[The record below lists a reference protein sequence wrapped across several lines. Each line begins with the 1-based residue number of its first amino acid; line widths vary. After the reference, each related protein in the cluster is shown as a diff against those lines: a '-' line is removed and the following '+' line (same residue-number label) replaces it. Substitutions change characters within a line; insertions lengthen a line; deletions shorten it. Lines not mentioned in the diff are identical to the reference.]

1 MPPLTIDADGW
12 FTVTADAKPEPSTP
26 SPKEKPQ
33 DDVQPVS
40 PIQWNRRPSI
50 CPARKRDPA
59 ATRSPSGWIIAVEDV
74 RREEN
79 ASSPVDK
86 PVDDVVTVSSDS
98 SKSRPVSSSIETQGT
113 SKADNAH
120 VTSKE
125 AVDSAKD
132 EKFGFS
138 SYEKPLDETSAPIS
152 TPSSLEPPNK
162 SHPSKNTTRDRPSG
176 DYIAVIDEARSENP
190 ALTSASAEKQ
200 AEKLTADDASTASS
214 SSRTSSFAGTSITS
228 TSSADE
234 LLGDSHDSEKA
245 TDTTPVVKEATE
257 TTSITSTASTS
268 TGSSAVASTSSS
280 SDGTPKKLRPRARS
294 SPPPIP
300 TLGIDPKIL
309 VGKVLTHIRRSPD
322 HPTVTLS
329 FADGTTYQIL
339 VDGYD
344 PRNTS
349 GAKPESRSTSRSCI
363 LEMDEVLLRMLEV
376 PGRHVVDREITDCA
390 HIRLADKALERREWE
405 QSWTQSHVAVA
416 FKFAGE
422 SRWHCVWAMRAE
434 YDERGCIFRAFD
446 DVYLQVLDRQLP
458 RSPQKKFEQRRLG
471 VPSPLKSPK
480 SPGRIDT
487 STLRTLPKPPPSPT
501 AMRSKRSP
509 SKTPKKNGLLKTESW
524 KKDT

>member
-1 MPPLTIDADGW
+1 MARCG
-12 FTVTADAKPEPSTP
+12 
-26 SPKEKPQ
+26 
-33 DDVQPVS
+33 
-40 PIQWNRRPSI
+40 RRAEHIWI
-50 CPARKRDPA
+50 C
-59 ATRSPSGWIIAVEDV
+59 
-74 RREEN
+74 
-79 ASSPVDK
+79 
-86 PVDDVVTVSSDS
+86 
-98 SKSRPVSSSIETQGT
+98 
-113 SKADNAH
+113 
-120 VTSKE
+120 
-125 AVDSAKD
+125 
-132 EKFGFS
+132 
-138 SYEKPLDETSAPIS
+138 
-152 TPSSLEPPNK
+152 
-162 SHPSKNTTRDRPSG
+162 
-176 DYIAVIDEARSENP
+176 
-190 ALTSASAEKQ
+190 
-200 AEKLTADDASTASS
+200 
-214 SSRTSSFAGTSITS
+214 SRTSSFAGTSITS

-234 LLGDSHDSEKA
+234 VPGDSHDSGKS
-245 TDTTPVVKEATE
+245 TDATPVVKQATE
-257 TTSITSTASTS
+257 TASITSTASTS
-268 TGSSAVASTSSS
+268 TDSSVVASTSSS
-280 SDGTPKKLRPRARS
+280 SNGTPKKLRPRARS
-294 SPPPIP
+294 SPQPVP
-300 TLGIDPKIL
+300 THGIDPKIL

-349 GAKPESRSTSRSCI
+349 GRKPESSSTSRSCI

-390 HIRLADKALERREWE
+390 HIRLADKAYERREWE

-422 SRWHCVWAMRAE
+422 SRWHCIWAMRAE

-458 RSPQKKFEQRRLG
+458 RSPQRRFEQRRQG

-509 SKTPKKNGLLKTESW
+509 SKTPKKNGLLKT
-524 KKDT
+524 

>member
-1 MPPLTIDADGW
+1 MPSLTIDADGW
-12 FTVTADAKPEPSTP
+12 FTVATGEKPEPSTP

-50 CPARKRDPA
+50 GPARKRDPA

-79 ASSPVDK
+79 MSSTVDK
-86 PVDDVVTVSSDS
+86 PVDDTLSVSSDS
-98 SKSRPVSSSIETQGT
+98 SKSRSVSSSIETQGN
-113 SKADNAH
+113 SKADSVQGNPKA
-120 VTSKE
+120 
-125 AVDSAKD
+125 AVSSAKD
-132 EKFGFS
+132 ENFS
-138 SYEKPLDETSAPIS
+138 LSSEEKPLDVTSAPFS
-152 TPSSLEPPNK
+152 TSSSLEPPSK
-162 SHPSKNTTRDRPSG
+162 PDPSKNTTDDKPSG
-176 DYIAVIDEARSENP
+176 NYIAAIDEVRSENS
-190 ALTSASAEKQ
+190 ALISASTKKQ

-214 SSRTSSFAGTSITS
+214 SSRTSSSAGTSITS

-234 LLGDSHDSEKA
+234 LPGDSRDSEKSD
-245 TDTTPVVKEATE
+245 DTTPVVKEATE
-257 TTSITSTASTS
+257 TASITSTASTS

-280 SDGTPKKLRPRARS
+280 LNGTPKKLRPRARS
-294 SPPPIP
+294 SPQPIP
-300 TLGIDPKIL
+300 THGIDPKIL

-349 GAKPESRSTSRSCI
+349 GAKPESSSASRSCI

-390 HIRLADKALERREWE
+390 HIRLADKAYERREWE

-422 SRWHCVWAMRAE
+422 SRWHCIWAMRAE

-458 RSPQKKFEQRRLG
+458 RSPQRKFEQRRQG

-501 AMRSKRSP
+501 AMKSKRSP

-524 KKDT
+524 KKDN

>member
-1 MPPLTIDADGW
+1 MSPLTIDSDGW
-12 FTVTADAKPEPSTP
+12 FTVATGAKPEPSTP
-26 SPKEKPQ
+26 SPKEKLQ

-50 CPARKRDPA
+50 GPARKRDPA
-59 ATRSPSGWIIAVEDV
+59 ATRSPSGWIVAVEDV
-74 RREEN
+74 RRDEN
-79 ASSPVDK
+79 ASSTVDK
-86 PVDDVVTVSSDS
+86 TVDGSVSVSSDL
-98 SKSRPVSSSIETQGT
+98 SKLRPVTSSMETQGT
-113 SKADNAH
+113 SKADSAQD
-120 VTSKE
+120 TSKV
-125 AVDSAKD
+125 AVSNAKD
-132 EKFGFS
+132 AKFSLS
-138 SYEKPLDETSAPIS
+138 SEEKPLDETSAPIS
-152 TPSSLEPPNK
+152 TPSSLEPPYK
-162 SHPSKNTTRDRPSG
+162 SDPSKNTTGDKPSG
-176 DYIAVIDEARSENP
+176 DYIAAIDEVRSKNS
-190 ALTSASAEKQ
+190 ALTYASAKKQ

-214 SSRTSSFAGTSITS
+214 SSRASSIAGTSITS
-228 TSSADE
+228 TSSANE
-234 LLGDSHDSEKA
+234 LPEDPHDSGKS
-245 TDTTPVVKEATE
+245 TDATPVVKEATE

-280 SDGTPKKLRPRARS
+280 SNGTPKKLRPRARS
-294 SPPPIP
+294 SPQPIP

-349 GAKPESRSTSRSCI
+349 GAKPESSSTSRSCV

-390 HIRLADKALERREWE
+390 HIRLADKAYERREWE

-422 SRWHCVWAMRAE
+422 SRWHCIWAMRAE

-458 RSPQKKFEQRRLG
+458 RSPQRKFEQRRQG

-509 SKTPKKNGLLKTESW
+509 SKTPKKNQLLTTENW